1 MSDHPE
7 LTILVVLDSAL
18 SATMETLNE
27 VHDLTQADE
36 ETPYYLMPRT
46 STAWI
51 ARCLVATS
59 GALREIL
66 VAYRQ
71 ATKHPSGYR

>member
-7 LTILVVLDSAL
+7 LTILAVLDSAL
-18 SATMETLNE
+18 SAAMATLNE
-27 VHDLTQADE
+27 VHDLTHADE
-36 ETPYYLMPRT
+36 ETPYYLMPHT
-46 STAWI
+46 STGWLAM
-51 ARCLVATS
+51 CLVATS